1 MILYCHA
8 CNEAHQLTNGEVERI
23 VYTLQ
28 GELGDYAI
36 GGLPQLEDHEDAQ
49 RCLRSWLAASH
60 DIEEYGEFTEAG
72 VACRLRS
79 TGILARDVAG

>member
-1 MILYCHA
+1 MILYCHF
-8 CNEAHQLTNGEVERI
+8 CNETHQFSNGEVERI

-36 GGLPQLEDHEDAQ
+36 GGMPLVEQHEEAQ
-49 RCLRSWLAASH
+49 RCLRSWLSASH
-60 DIEEYGEFTEAG
+60 DIEEYGEFAEAG

-79 TGILARDVAG
+79 TGVLRRDVTG